1 MWGGG
6 RKLVMFYYKKGFTLI
21 ELMIVVAIIGIL
33 AAIAYPSY
41 QESVRKTKRTDAQAE
56 MMTIAHSLNQF
67 KATRHSYSNAT
78 IGDIYGANVTPKTG
92 TPLYNLALTVTAS
105 TWTLTA
111 TPKTGTSQ
119 TGTGAITLN
128 YQNIKCWYDGKDVPT
143 SSDTCTTW

>member
-33 AAIAYPSY
+33 SAIVYPSY

-78 IGDIYGANVTPKTG
+78 IGNIYGANVTPKTG

-111 TPKTGTSQ
+111 TPINTASQNGNGIICLNSEGQKFWSKGATTCSLSATS
-119 TGTGAITLN
+119 
-128 YQNIKCWYDGKDVPT
+128 
-143 SSDTCTTW
+143 TW